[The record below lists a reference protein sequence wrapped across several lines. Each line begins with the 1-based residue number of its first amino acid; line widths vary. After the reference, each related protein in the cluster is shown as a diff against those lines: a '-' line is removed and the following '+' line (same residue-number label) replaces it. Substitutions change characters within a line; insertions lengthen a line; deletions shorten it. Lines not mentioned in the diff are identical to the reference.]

1 MPIGSELQPIHFNK
15 PNEEAIYGILISED
29 CSPIGTI
36 IHLAWKCG
44 LMRNE
49 MPSLK
54 WKQVD
59 FKSKR
64 IELEDRIIPLQEDT
78 MWYLDKRYTENKY
91 ISDYVLVSQ
100 KKSAP
105 MAEQSVSRIARGA
118 LDAVGQ
124 TDVKLSDLR
133 VDYITRLLEENDWEY
148 VSYTTGVDER
158 TLRENYLP
166 YNEKNVTIQSRPR
179 C

>member
-1 MPIGSELQPIHFNK
+1 MPIGNELQPNHFNK
-15 PNEEAIYGILISED
+15 PNEEALCGILIRED

-49 MPSLK
+49 IPSLK

-59 FKSKR
+59 LNSKR
-64 IELEDRIIPLQEDT
+64 IELEDRIIPVQEDT
-78 MWYLDKRYTENKY
+78 MRYLDKLYIENKY

-105 MAEQSVSRIARGA
+105 MAEQSVSRIVRQA
-118 LDAVGQ
+118 LDAV
-124 TDVKLSDLR
+124 
-133 VDYITRLLEENDWEY
+133 
-148 VSYTTGVDER
+148 
-158 TLRENYLP
+158 
-166 YNEKNVTIQSRPR
+166 
-179 C
+179 